1 MFSLIGR
8 RYKMILKLILGYS
21 YVINSPRSLIDSL
34 KNKLNWSIGIM
45 KKKKRSHVQEDT
57 LKNLFNVF
65 LKPFIDYAIL
75 LWGSAANIHY

>member
-1 MFSLIGR
+1 MISAKTLLKILLMFSLIGR

-45 KKKKRSHVQEDT
+45 KKKREVMYKR
-57 LKNLFNVF
+57 
-65 LKPFIDYAIL
+65 
-75 LWGSAANIHY
+75 IHSKIYLMYF